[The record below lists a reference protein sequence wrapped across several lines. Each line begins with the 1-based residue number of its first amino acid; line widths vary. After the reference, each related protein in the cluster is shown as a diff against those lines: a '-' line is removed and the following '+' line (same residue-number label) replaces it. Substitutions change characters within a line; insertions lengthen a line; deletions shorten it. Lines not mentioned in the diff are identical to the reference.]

1 MRFVPLKC
9 KSRTVKQKN
18 CLTNALE
25 ISGDSWVS
33 SCVFIDHRKNPGKF
47 LDVENNITI
56 DDIAT
61 YTKYILPLSNISYL
75 YLIAC
80 SLLRLTLKQQI
91 ENRRLLLRTL
101 DPTNPAGIQN
111 IVIISA
117 DYRLLLAW
125 LYRLQQATV
134 EHSSAILAYAP
145 DAQNWTWI
153 GRGPDGGNCGTN
165 IPWVQKTYQHSGRA
179 VLIADWPRHN
189 IRSKR
194 TIAVPG
200 VRPPANNNN

>member
-1 MRFVPLKC
+1 M
-9 KSRTVKQKN
+9 KQKN
-18 CLTNALE
+18 CPTNALE
-25 ISGDSWVS
+25 ISGDSWVP

-47 LDVENNITI
+47 LDVENDITI
-56 DDIAT
+56 DDIACHIYEIHT
-61 YTKYILPLSNISYL
+61 SIIEYLVPLSNR
-75 YLIAC
+75 
-80 SLLRLTLKQQI
+80 LLRLTLKQQV

-145 DAQNWTWI
+145 DAQNWT
-153 GRGPDGGNCGTN
+153 
-165 IPWVQKTYQHSGRA
+165 
-179 VLIADWPRHN
+179 
-189 IRSKR
+189 
-194 TIAVPG
+194 
-200 VRPPANNNN
+200 